1 MNNLH
6 QPIDKPADKSVDKSV
21 DKSGDGLHRHL
32 AYFNAQRLK
41 PCGPAGRT
49 PANLH
54 EQRLTLAL
62 QEDFVERERAK
73 VTEIARAVPSDQA
86 GFIAW
91 FTDLR
96 EHGEGQNDPLFPWLA
111 EEGTIEDMR
120 WFLTQE
126 AAGEA
131 GFDDL
136 VALTQVK
143 MPTRPKLEMARNY
156 WDEMGRGQEAGMH
169 GGLLERVSRFLDLPI
184 AIDSTVWP
192 SLALSNLMIALATE
206 RHYAYHSIGALGV
219 IEMTAPGRVAAV
231 AAGLRRLGVPAPE
244 RLYFDLH
251 ATLDLKHSLA
261 WNSEVI
267 APLIE
272 LYPRVAPWI
281 AEGALMR
288 LNAGARCFRRYRAQ
302 LRVGVATSDGVT
314 VDR

>member
-1 MNNLH
+1 MSPPLRL
-6 QPIDKPADKSVDKSV
+6 VDT
-21 DKSGDGLHRHL
+21 SGDGLQRHL

-41 PCGPAGRT
+41 PCGPSART
-49 PANLH
+49 AATLH
-54 EQRLTLAL
+54 DQRLTLAL
-62 QEDFVERERAK
+62 QDDFVERERAQ
-73 VTEIARAVPSDQA
+73 VTCQA
-86 GFIAW
+86 STAPRHAEEFLTW

-96 EHGEGQNDPLFPWLA
+96 EHGSGQHDPLFPWLA
-111 EEGTIEDMR
+111 EDATIEDMR

-143 MPTRPKLEMARNY
+143 LPARPKLEMARNF
-156 WDEMGRGQEAGMH
+156 WDEMGRGQESGMH
-169 GGLLERVSRFLDLPI
+169 GGLLERMSHYLDLPV
-184 AIDSTVWP
+184 AIDSTVWQA
-192 SLALSNLMIALATE
+192 LALSNLMIALATE

-219 IEMTAPGRVAAV
+219 IEMTAPGRVAAI

-261 WNSEVI
+261 WNTEVI
-267 APLIE
+267 APLVE
-272 LYPRVAPWI
+272 QDPRVAIWI

-288 LNAGARCFRRYRAQ
+288 LNAGSRCFSRYRTQ
-302 LRVGVATSDGVT
+302 LRVAGVT
-314 VDR
+314 ARAANVVS